1 MQTWSS
7 YTQAQCVWWAAGA
20 QNTLLF
26 LLSYFVHHAH
36 CLDTNFSPSH
46 SGCECTALPTF
57 LQEAE
62 RIRRNLPQQP
72 WVCAAGWSKLLNQ
85 AVHEGWTGRLVTALR
100 TSTKTDAWDKILQKC
115 RCDSSKSLGR
125 LCVSCEQQPA
135 RRWPSWGQQASPHG
149 AVEQH
154 VSPGAPR
161 SSMKRAGWAGGWDTH
176 LAQWTTDN
184 FKRVGGAQQLQ
195 ELVDAIKQLIL

>member
-7 YTQAQCVWWAAGA
+7 YTKAQCVWRAAGA

-26 LLSYFVHHAH
+26 FLSSFVHRAH
-36 CLDTNFSPSH
+36 CLDTNFPPSH
-46 SGCECTALPTF
+46 SGCERTALPTF

-62 RIRRNLPQQP
+62 RIRRNLPKQP

-85 AVHEGWTGRLVTALR
+85 AAHEGWTGRLVTELR

-115 RCDSSKSLGR
+115 KCDSSKSLGR

-135 RRWPSWGQQASPHG
+135 RRWPSWGQLASPHG
-149 AVEQH
+149 SPPVPSTSTPLLAPCAAAWSEPAELVAGTRILLSEQQTT
-154 VSPGAPR
+154 SKGWEAR
-161 SSMKRAGWAGGWDTH
+161 SS
-176 LAQWTTDN
+176 
-184 FKRVGGAQQLQ
+184 FKNW
-195 ELVDAIKQLIL
+195 